1 MNAKLITPIL
11 ALCCLPL
18 SAKVY
23 TVQSLLGD
31 MVVNINV
38 DKSIT
43 WDITKGKTLV
53 LKPSVISLQT
63 DKQIFGVNPK
73 VRKATVHNYK
83 NDDNGGYQQLLLSCN
98 GYDVEFR
105 VYLNAA
111 AYRIIPKKMIN
122 KVVNETSEYRFAGD
136 YQSFVPYVNDN
147 RGGERWCYS
156 FESYYDE
163 APLSKMYQDSLTI
176 TPLAVCLP
184 EGKKAVVIEAD
195 VENYPGMYLLKGTST
210 TASVSHASSAYS
222 LHAAFPPYPLKEAI
236 GGYNRL
242 NLVPTERANYIAEK
256 VTRLPWRIGFPCR
269 YQYRDL

>member
-1 MNAKLITPIL
+1 MNARLITPIL

-184 EGKKAVVIEAD
+184 EGKKAVVMEAD

-269 YQYRDL
+269 YQYRYL

>member
-1 MNAKLITPIL
+1 MNARLITPIL

-184 EGKKAVVIEAD
+184 EGKKAVVMEAD

-210 TASVSHASSAYS
+210 TASVSHASSVYS